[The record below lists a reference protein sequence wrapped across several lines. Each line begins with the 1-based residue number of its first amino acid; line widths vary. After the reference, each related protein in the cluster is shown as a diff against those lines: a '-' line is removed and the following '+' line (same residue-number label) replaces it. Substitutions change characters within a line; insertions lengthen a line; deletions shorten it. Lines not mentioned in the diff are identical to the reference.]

1 MGKTRWRKSP
11 GEWHV
16 MSKTRQ
22 EDLSL
27 TFLPCLLSLAAFLGR
42 GKGRVGLYL
51 PSEDGVGRRGFSRQR
66 DSESAVPAA
75 EHGKAVLPLTWEK
88 MESSRTNAP
97 HPSPPSTW
105 PD

>member
-51 PSEDGVGRRGFSRQR
+51 PSGDLVGKGTVNLWSLQL
-66 DSESAVPAA
+66 SM
-75 EHGKAVLPLTWEK
+75 EK
-88 MESSRTNAP
+88 QFFL
-97 HPSPPSTW
+97 
-105 PD
+105 